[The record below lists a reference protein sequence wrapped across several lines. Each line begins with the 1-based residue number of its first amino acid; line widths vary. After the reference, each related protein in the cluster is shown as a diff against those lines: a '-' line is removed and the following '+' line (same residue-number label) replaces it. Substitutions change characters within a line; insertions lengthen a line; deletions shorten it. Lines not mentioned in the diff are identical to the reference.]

1 MTSSYVASWTIV
13 HQEDTNDHAS
23 DLQSLRNALE
33 KGNEDTKIQTM
44 QKMLVIMLNGDP
56 LPGLLMHVIR
66 FVHTSPLPYRD
77 IVLTFGGVGYAEQ
90 KQTSQ
95 EVASF
100 LLGDLSKD
108 ESRWEIETG
117 DDSCMV

>member
-1 MTSSYVASWTIV
+1 MLS
-13 HQEDTNDHAS
+13 
-23 DLQSLRNALE
+23 ALY
-33 KGNEDTKIQTM
+33 T
-44 QKMLVIMLNGDP
+44 P
-56 LPGLLMHVIR
+56 LPSHVVI
-66 FVHTSPLPYRD
+66 L
-77 IVLTFGGVGYAEQ
+77 LTFGRVGYAEQ

>member
-1 MTSSYVASWTIV
+1 MLS
-13 HQEDTNDHAS
+13 
-23 DLQSLRNALE
+23 ALY
-33 KGNEDTKIQTM
+33 T
-44 QKMLVIMLNGDP
+44 P
-56 LPGLLMHVIR
+56 LPSRIVT
-66 FVHTSPLPYRD
+66 F
-77 IVLTFGGVGYAEQ
+77 VLTFDGVGYAEQ